1 MDDSYNM
8 TLSNSEISALRRV
21 GSGLGNLLS
30 VYDRDVLVAKR
41 LITRA
46 PAGRLVLTQAGVQ
59 QIAKDSTGRSPSSAG
74 TAIYSRRLEPKL
86 VEGQSRLGGARSG

>member
-1 MDDSYNM
+1 MNNSSDI

-30 VYDRDVLVAKR
+30 IYDRDVLVAKR

-59 QIAKDSTGRSPSSAG
+59 QIAQNATGRHPSSGG
-74 TAIYSRRLEPKL
+74 TAIYSGHLEPKL
-86 VEGQSRLGGARSG
+86 VERQSRLGGARSG